1 MEQAGSLCFTMKLS
15 EKSLPT
21 MVPRT
26 QLSRNLWSVSECD
39 RQPGVLER
47 VVPVWN
53 FEFSCDF
60 IYNHFLSEMYFSS
73 FMSSSKLSSPS
84 YFCTF
89 RVAQLWVV
97 FLGTI

>member
-1 MEQAGSLCFTMKLS
+1 
-15 EKSLPT
+15 
-21 MVPRT
+21 
-26 QLSRNLWSVSECD
+26 
-39 RQPGVLER
+39 
-47 VVPVWN
+47 
-53 FEFSCDF
+53 
-60 IYNHFLSEMYFSS
+60 MYFSS